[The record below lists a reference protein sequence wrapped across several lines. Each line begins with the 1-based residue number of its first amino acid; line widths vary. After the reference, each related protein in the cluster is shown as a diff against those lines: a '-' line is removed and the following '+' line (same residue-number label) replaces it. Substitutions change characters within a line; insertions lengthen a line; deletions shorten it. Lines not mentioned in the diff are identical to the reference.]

1 MNTPLT
7 RKLLVAMI
15 CGGILI
21 AAAPAAHADRDYRDY
36 RDDRGERDYRGW
48 HHKRHHHKN
57 QRHWDERILYRER
70 VIIRERP
77 RHYREREV
85 HHHYYQQPAPSYGY
99 SRSPALVIGVN
110 IPPLIIPLN

>member
-1 MNTPLT
+1 MNSPLT
-7 RKLLVAMI
+7 RKLLTALI

-21 AAAPAAHADRDYRDY
+21 ATAPAAHADRDDH
-36 RDDRGERDYRGW
+36 DDRDHRRWQHE
-48 HHKRHHHKN
+48 KRHYKKH
-57 QRHWDERILYRER
+57 RDWDGRTVYRER

-85 HHHYYQQPAPSYGY
+85 HHHYYQQPMPSYGYGY

>member
-1 MNTPLT
+1 MFGLVTASCQKWPPAPSAFASR
-7 RKLLVAMI
+7 RKKPPTQCAFCKRLYKK
-15 CGGILI
+15 
-21 AAAPAAHADRDYRDY
+21 HRD
-36 RDDRGERDYRGW
+36 
-48 HHKRHHHKN
+48 
-57 QRHWDERILYRER
+57 WDERTVYRER

-85 HHHYYQQPAPSYGY
+85 HHHYYQQPMPSYGYGY